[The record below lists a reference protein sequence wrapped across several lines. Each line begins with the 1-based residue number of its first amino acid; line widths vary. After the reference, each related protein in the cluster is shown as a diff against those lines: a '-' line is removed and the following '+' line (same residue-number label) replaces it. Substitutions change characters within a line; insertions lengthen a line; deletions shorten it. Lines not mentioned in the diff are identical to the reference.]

1 MEYDTIR
8 ETALFYYEYKDAVH
22 ITLNSNKFYNGI
34 ILEVKLDFLILK
46 DEVLGEVPVFFSEI
60 MEIEPRL
67 PKDGG
72 K

>member
-34 ILEVKLDFLILK
+34 ILEVKLDRLILK
-46 DEVLGEVPVFFSEI
+46 DEVLGEIPVFFSEVT
-60 MEIEPRL
+60 EIEPRIQ
-67 PKDGG
+67 KGER